1 MHTQARDQYLLAL
14 EMKSDDV
21 TILLN
26 LASLFARLA
35 RCIEEQMHD
44 PRSAHH
50 FLIFFQFFLFFQ
62 FVGPFLLFI
71 LLFIFSFL
79 FIFIYLFIC
88 FDSHGQ
94 DAEGGGI
101 RHEALPP
108 SRSSLLSVGR
118 SPIPG
123 TAPVR
128 ARAVVRVRRN

>member
-50 FLIFFQFFLFFQ
+50 FSNYFYYFYYFYFYSIYCI
-62 FVGPFLLFI
+62 LFI
-71 LLFIFSFL
+71 A
-79 FIFIYLFIC
+79 YWC
-88 FDSHGQ
+88 K
-94 DAEGGGI
+94 
-101 RHEALPP
+101 
-108 SRSSLLSVGR
+108 
-118 SPIPG
+118 
-123 TAPVR
+123 
-128 ARAVVRVRRN
+128 